1 MSTLK
6 FALWNA
12 EWMNELFANNPI
24 RYHDSDK
31 KGYMT
36 KQNIADR
43 IHDIAGVVNEV
54 SADIWVLV
62 EGPNQ
67 TEELQ
72 YFFDTSV
79 NGAWYCA
86 VQSSGAQSIGIAVRA
101 DSNLLAENPLTWHN
115 LKTAEYASKLDIA
128 TNEFRMDTDNDA
140 VMEVHKFERKPLYAS
155 VKTKNDKTLN
165 IIAVHLKSKG
175 IFNAMEWSKWWSKAD
190 GNRKKIV
197 AQCHQLRIA
206 FLDDYLTNDET
217 KNIPLIV
224 CGDINDG
231 PGFDT
236 SEMKISASGVERL
249 MGSIWKPNLTL
260 GNVMYDVLNEKK
272 KAKLDFEELYTAS
285 FADPIFNNKY
295 QKAWI
300 DHILYSRAKDGWIG
314 QGEIIETMADGEK
327 IYKKYPKSSDHF
339 PVTCL
344 IDIDKL

>member
-24 RYHDSDK
+24 RYHNADK

-36 KQNIADR
+36 KQKIAER
-43 IHDIAGVVNEV
+43 IQDLSGVINEV
-54 SADIWVLV
+54 NADIWVLV

-67 TEELQ
+67 TDELQ
-72 YFFDTSV
+72 YFFDKSI
-79 NGAWYCA
+79 NGNWQCA
-86 VQSSGAQSIGIAVRA
+86 VQPSGAQSIGIAVRT
-101 DSNLLAENPLTWHN
+101 DSNLLADDPLTWHD
-115 LKTAEYASKLDIA
+115 LKTAEFATNLNIA
-128 TNEFRMDTDNDA
+128 TNEFKMDTDNDA
-140 VMEVHKFERKPLYAS
+140 VLEVHKFERKPLYAS
-155 VKTKNDKTLN
+155 IKTLN
-165 IIAVHLKSKG
+165 NKTFNIVGVHLKSKG

-206 FLDDYLTNDET
+206 FLDDYLTHDDT

-249 MGSIWKPNLTL
+249 MGSIWKPKLTL
-260 GNVMYDVLNEKK
+260 GNVMYDVLDKKK

-300 DHILYSRAKDGWIG
+300 DHILYSRTKNGWIG
-314 QGEIIETMADGEK
+314 QGKIIETMENGEK
-327 IYKKYPKSSDHF
+327 IYKKYPKASDHF

-344 IDIDKL
+344 INIEKL